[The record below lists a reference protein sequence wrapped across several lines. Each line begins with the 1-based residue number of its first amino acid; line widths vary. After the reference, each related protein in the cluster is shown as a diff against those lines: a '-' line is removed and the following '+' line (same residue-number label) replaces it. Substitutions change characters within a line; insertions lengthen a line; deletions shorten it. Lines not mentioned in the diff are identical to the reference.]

1 MIQSHFKPEV
11 IDRCLSDIAPQNVCR
26 YKFPRRSGSIGG
38 GRSGFIC
45 MGEVLCHADERVN
58 KYRWVHQK
66 QILLA
71 YSDRQRSQQE
81 EANKSYG
88 RQNVKQK

>member
-1 MIQSHFKPEV
+1 
-11 IDRCLSDIAPQNVCR
+11 
-26 YKFPRRSGSIGG
+26 
-38 GRSGFIC
+38 

-71 YSDRQRSQQE
+71 YSDRQRSQE